1 MNSPFVFT
9 VHLPSNLEKGEKYPV
24 IYVMH
29 GMGSSEK
36 DILGLI
42 EELQN
47 DFILIGIR
55 GSLSKDNGF
64 VYFNIK
70 SFGNPDI
77 DSFDKAVS
85 NLKEFIDNAPKSY
98 PIDTAKQY
106 LLGFSQGAILSMTL
120 ALILGDKLKGIIAL
134 SGYIPKHVKENYPIK
149 PFEDLSVFISHGE
162 LDPIF
167 PVSIGKDNYDF
178 FKERD
183 ENVTYRHY
191 QMEHEVSLETKKD
204 FVKWIYSQ
212 ELI

>member
-29 GMGSSEK
+29 GMGSNEK

-64 VYFNIK
+64 AYFNIK

-77 DSFDKAVS
+77 DSFDKAVL
-85 NLKEFIDNAPKSY
+85 NLKEFIDNAPKGY

-134 SGYIPKHVKENYPIK
+134 SGYIPKHVKENYSIK
-149 PFEDLSVFISHGE
+149 VFENLLVFISHGE

-167 PVSIGKDNYDF
+167 PVNIGKDNYNF

-183 ENVTYRHY
+183 ENVTYKHY
-191 QMEHEVSLETKKD
+191 PMGHEVSLETKKD

-212 ELI
+212 EVI